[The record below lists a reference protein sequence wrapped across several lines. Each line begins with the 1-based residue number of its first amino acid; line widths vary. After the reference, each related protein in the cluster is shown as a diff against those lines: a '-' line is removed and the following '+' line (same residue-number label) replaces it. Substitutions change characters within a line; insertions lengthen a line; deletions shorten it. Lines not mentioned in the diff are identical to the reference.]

1 MTRISYAVV
10 MFLTGATV
18 ALAQTS
24 PPAPTAPAVP
34 PAQTSPSNSAIN
46 TTDAPKPAAPVVG
59 ANSFTEGQAK
69 SRIENHGYS
78 NVSGLSQDNDGVW
91 RGTAMKDG
99 KSHSVSVDF
108 QGNVIV
114 R

>member
-1 MTRISYAVV
+1 MTRISYAVA
-10 MFLTGATV
+10 MLLTGATV

-69 SRIENHGYS
+69 SRIQAAGYT
-78 NVSGLSQDNDGVW
+78 NVSELRKDDQGVW
-91 RGTAMKDG
+91 RGKAAKGG
-99 KSHSVSVDF
+99 KTVDVSLDF
-108 QGNVIV
+108 QGNVV
-114 R
+114 AR